1 VSKTVAS
8 DPGVGEVVLE
18 FVKLLTLPFIIIKNV
33 LIRIKNIIITKLFFV
48 MVNLIFIFKRE
59 E

>member
-1 VSKTVAS
+1 MSKTVAS

>member
-33 LIRIKNIIITKLFFV
+33 LIRIKNIIITKLF
-48 MVNLIFIFKRE
+48 
-59 E
+59 